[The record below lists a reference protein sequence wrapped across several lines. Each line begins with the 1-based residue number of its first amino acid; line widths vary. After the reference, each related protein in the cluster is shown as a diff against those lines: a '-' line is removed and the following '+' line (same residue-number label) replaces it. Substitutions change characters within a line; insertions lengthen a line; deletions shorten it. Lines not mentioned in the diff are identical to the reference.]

1 MDNNAKAV
9 DLFNRFAEMYAAKFN
24 DLSIYQEALNLFCD
38 QLPSDHPTVLD
49 VACGSGLVARTLLDN
64 RKDIRL
70 TGIDMAPKMLEL
82 AQALNPEAGFL
93 LMDARNLDQFSGTF
107 DGICCAFCLPYFNKE
122 ETMNFIKQ
130 ASTLLMQNG
139 VLYIST
145 MEDAYEKSDW
155 KTGSTGEALF
165 IHYYEA
171 EWLEKILIENGFEIL
186 LLSRKVNPIPSASN
200 TTDLMIVAKKIIFT
214 D

>member
-1 MDNNAKAV
+1 
-9 DLFNRFAEMYAAKFN
+9 
-24 DLSIYQEALNLFCD
+24 
-38 QLPSDHPTVLD
+38 
-49 VACGSGLVARTLLDN
+49 
-64 RKDIRL
+64 
-70 TGIDMAPKMLEL
+70 MLEL

-93 LMDARNLDQFSGTF
+93 LMDARNLDQLSGTF

-122 ETMNFIKQ
+122 ETLNFIKQ
-130 ASTLLMQNG
+130 ATTLLLQNG

-171 EWLEKILIENGFEIL
+171 EWLENILMENGFEIL
-186 LLSRKVNPIPSASN
+186 LLSRNANPIPTASN
-200 TTDLMIVAKKIIFT
+200 TTDLIIVAKKIPINH
-214 D
+214 

>member
-24 DLSIYQEALNLFCD
+24 ALSIYQEALVLFCD

-49 VACGSGLVARTLLDN
+49 AACGPGLVARTLLDN

-82 AQALNPEAGFL
+82 AQALNLEAGFL
-93 LMDARNLDQFSGTF
+93 LMDARNLDQLSGTF

-171 EWLEKILIENGFEIL
+171 EWLENILMENGFEIL
-186 LLSRKVNPIPSASN
+186 NLAREVNPIPSASN
-200 TTDLMIVAKKIIFT
+200 TTDLMIVAKKILFT

>member
-1 MDNNAKAV
+1 MDNNAKAI
-9 DLFNRFAEMYAAKFN
+9 DLFNRFAGMYAAKFN
-24 DLSIYQEALNLFCD
+24 DLSIYEEALILFCD

-49 VACGSGLVARTLLDN
+49 VACGPGLVARTLLGS
-64 RKDIRL
+64 RKDMRL

-82 AQALNPEAGFL
+82 AQALNPEAAFL
-93 LMDARNLDQFSGTF
+93 LMDARNIDQLSGPF

-130 ASTLLMQNG
+130 AATLLLQNG

-145 MEDAYEKSDW
+145 MEDTYENSDW
-155 KTGSTGEALF
+155 KTGSTGDALF

-171 EWLEKILIENGFEIL
+171 EWLEKMLKENGFEIL
-186 LLSRKVNPIPSASN
+186 KLAREINPIPSASN
-200 TTDLMIVAKKIIFT
+200 TTDLMLVAKKIHFT